1 MYLEKSKWVIIWDGG
16 STFLK
21 YDLQKGNKQEI
32 TNFATSLMPPFTPS
46 VSGCFWTNYLCSI
59 FLSFNHPWTCSSL
72 PCSLLDP
79 NSTIEGL
86 ITPFTPSVPL
96 LWNKFHP
103 ILFLAFIK
111 CNKILIWSSR
121 ANAIYKMNGGGRGG
135 SLPLRWP
142 LKRIFFHAFKH
153 PWTYSSPC
161 SELHHRRQAQIL

>member
-103 ILFLAFIK
+103 IFFLAFIK

-135 SLPLRWP
+135 GVGSRWRTRGGVNSL
-142 LKRIFFHAFKH
+142 F
-153 PWTYSSPC
+153 
-161 SELHHRRQAQIL
+161 